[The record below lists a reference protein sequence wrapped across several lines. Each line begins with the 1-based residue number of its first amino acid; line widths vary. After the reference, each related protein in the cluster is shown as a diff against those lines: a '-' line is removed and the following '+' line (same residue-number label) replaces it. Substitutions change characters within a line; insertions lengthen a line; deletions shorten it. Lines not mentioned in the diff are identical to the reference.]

1 MKITKIIN
9 NKMRQNQKIE
19 LDFVKANLIAKI
31 NIKIRIKKLI
41 KLNVSIKEKARNSL
55 RISKNQ
61 KTLLS
66 QNNIFNKNVK
76 QFLRI
81 KYRHNN

>member
-19 LDFVKANLIAKI
+19 LDFVKENLIAKI

>member
-9 NKMRQNQKIE
+9 NKMRQKQKIE

-31 NIKIRIKKLI
+31 NIKIKIKKLM
-41 KLNVSIKEKARNSL
+41 KLNVSIKEKVRNSL

-66 QNNIFNKNVK
+66 QNNIFNKNMK

-81 KYRHNN
+81 KYRIYN